1 MIIRALPVLDR
12 GEEPLVAV
20 EESDGV
26 DVGGGGGGGPPGDPL
41 EGHVRVQ
48 ARLVDAGLVTGRSC
62 AARAP
67 GNSRLGKKCEERR
80 TSEDTIRVT
89 NNLTSNNQT

>member
-1 MIIRALPVLDR
+1 M
-12 GEEPLVAV
+12 AV

-41 EGHVRVQ
+41 EGHVRVE

-62 AARAP
+62 AARAS
-67 GNSRLGKKCEERR
+67 GNSRRGSERSLKPDMKSAQFSDCSELYVIPAGTDLGGAGAG
-80 TSEDTIRVT
+80 
-89 NNLTSNNQT
+89 

>member
-1 MIIRALPVLDR
+1 MIIPVSPVLDG

-41 EGHVRVQ
+41 EGHVRVK

-67 GNSRLGKKCEERR
+67 GNNRGGSERK
-80 TSEDTIRVT
+80 
-89 NNLTSNNQT
+89 

>member
-1 MIIRALPVLDR
+1 M
-12 GEEPLVAV
+12 AV

-26 DVGGGGGGGPPGDPL
+26 DVGGGGGGGPSGDPL

-48 ARLVDAGLVTGRSC
+48 ARLVDAGLVAGRPG

-67 GNSRLGKKCEERR
+67 GNS
-80 TSEDTIRVT
+80 
-89 NNLTSNNQT
+89 Q